1 MARPVVLAAARVAP
15 VASVVDAA
23 KDLLR
28 MAESGELRGF
38 IASMQVIGR
47 KDGFWYVPGDADAC
61 VLNIGLDRAKL
72 RMMQSREEEG

>member
-1 MARPVVLAAARVAP
+1 MGDPISLAATRAQP

-23 KDLLR
+23 RDLLR

-38 IASMQVIGR
+38 IASMAVVGR
-47 KDGFWYVPGDADAC
+47 KDGFWYAPGDADAC

-72 RMMQSREEEG
+72 RMMQSREEE

>member
-1 MARPVVLAAARVAP
+1 MGSPVSLAEVRAEPVPSVIDAAR
-15 VASVVDAA
+15 
-23 KDLLR
+23 DLLH

-38 IASMQVIGR
+38 IASMAVVGR

-72 RMMQSREEEG
+72 RMMQSREEE